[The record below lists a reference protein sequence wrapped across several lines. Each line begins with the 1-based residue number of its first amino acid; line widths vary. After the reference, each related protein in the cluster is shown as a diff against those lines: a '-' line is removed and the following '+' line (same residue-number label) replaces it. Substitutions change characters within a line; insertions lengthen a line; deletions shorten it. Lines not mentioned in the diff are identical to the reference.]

1 MERVVFVGKPPP
13 LPPARRNLRM
23 PRARSWPEAALASLP
38 VRLPPLIAPSLRSQ
52 VPVEAALPRPVWRQ
66 RWRPIGS
73 IKVRPPSSRAL
84 HAARASPEAAKTT
97 HARLFAHPACPS
109 LALDPTPLSAFVRL
123 LAQDQDDIYG
133 EHGTW
138 LRLWMGN
145 QPLGLWW
152 GSHAFELIYRAI

>member
-1 MERVVFVGKPPP
+1 M
-13 LPPARRNLRM
+13 
-23 PRARSWPEAALASLP
+23 RSS
-38 VRLPPLIAPSLRSQ
+38 
-52 VPVEAALPRPVWRQ
+52 
-66 RWRPIGS
+66 
-73 IKVRPPSSRAL
+73 SSRAL
-84 HAARASPEAAKTT
+84 HAAKASPDAAKTT